1 MSKVRYFKSW
11 MRQYDTVLDCGVDM
25 ANATLKLYMLY
36 G

>member
-1 MSKVRYFKSW
+1 

-36 G
+36 GKEKEE